1 MSTLAAVLSL
11 AVALPAAAG
20 PASTAQAAAPFRV
33 ALETSKGTVV
43 IEVHPEW
50 APIGAARF
58 RALVEAHYYDDSR
71 FFRVVPGKW
80 VQFGIAGDAKV
91 AERHRPETI
100 PNEGPSAKLQSNV
113 RGTIAFAFAQLR
125 GTQVYVNLADNQRLD
140 AQGFVPFGRIV
151 KGINVVDSLYGGY
164 GETSGGGI
172 RAGHQDPIY
181 QGGNRWLDEHF
192 PRLDKLLRARILK

>member
-1 MSTLAAVLSL
+1 MLALVAAVLF
-11 AVALPAAAG
+11 
-20 PASTAQAAAPFRV
+20 AAPYRV
-33 ALETSKGTVV
+33 DLDTTKGVVV

-58 RALVEAHYYDDSR
+58 RALVDARYYDDSR

-80 VQFGIAGDAKV
+80 VQFGIAGDPKV
-91 AERHRPETI
+91 AQAHRGETI
-100 PNEGPSAKLQSNV
+100 PDERPADSPRAQRNEATRQSNL
-113 RGTIAFAFAQLR
+113 RGTIAFAFAKLR
-125 GTQVYVNLADNQRLD
+125 GTQVFVNLADNQRLD
-140 AQGFVPFGRIV
+140 AQGFVPFGRV
-151 KGINVVDSLYGGY
+151 VEGMNVLDALYGGY

-192 PRLDKLLRARILK
+192 PRLDKLLRARIVK